1 MPTHDYW
8 FYYYYYY
15 YYYYEV
21 QGWRSKVRGH
31 ESKL

>member
-8 FYYYYYY
+8 FYYYY

>member
-8 FYYYYYY
+8 FYYYYY